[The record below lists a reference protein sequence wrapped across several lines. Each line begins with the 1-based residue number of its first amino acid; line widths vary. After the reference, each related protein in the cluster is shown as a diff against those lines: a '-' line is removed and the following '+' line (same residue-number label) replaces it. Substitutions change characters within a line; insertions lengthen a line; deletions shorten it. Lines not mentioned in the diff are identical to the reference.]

1 MSSFQH
7 YHQQCTRHIGK
18 PVVIGTRDGQ
28 THRGIIQEVRNN
40 RVYLQP
46 LGNQRGLGGIGFGW
60 GFGFG
65 FGRGAAFGLGI
76 AIGSIVTLAVLPFF
90 FW

>member
-7 YHQQCTRHIGK
+7 YHAECNRHMGK
-18 PVVIGTRDGQ
+18 AVLIGTRDGR
-28 THRGIIQEVRNN
+28 THRGIIQGVRNN

-46 LGNQRGLGGIGFGW
+46 LGSQQGIGFGF